1 MPWER
6 VEDVFEKDVSMKF
19 KFPKSLSQILKSQK
33 RLRRILEKN
42 LLQPAIGPKKT
53 RRPSAKKGLSEVKG
67 FGSNPGR
74 LSMKLYVPSR
84 MPAKPPLVVML
95 HGCRQTPEGFDAASG
110 FSALARQCGFVLLYP
125 QQSEGNNPQRCFNW
139 FRPSA
144 IARDRG
150 ELMSV
155 RQMIEFTCSR
165 HRIDRSRI
173 YIAGLSAGGA
183 LTSALLATYPGL
195 FAGAA
200 IFAGMPLGAAR
211 DAMSAL
217 RAMKSGVSRSPA
229 DWSDLVGTVSPDQKT
244 WPPISIWHGT
254 DDRVVNP
261 SNARASVSQWLAVGG
276 INEDAGRTTLKPW
289 GELTQWKS
297 KNGVQVSLY
306 SLKGFGHGLPVRR
319 SAREAQ
325 TSRSDPYVLDAGIS
339 APLTL
344 LRTWGLKK

>member
-1 MPWER
+1 M
-6 VEDVFEKDVSMKF
+6 
-19 KFPKSLSQILKSQK
+19 
-33 RLRRILEKN
+33 
-42 LLQPAIGPKKT
+42 A
-53 RRPSAKKGLSEVKG
+53 
-67 FGSNPGR
+67 
-74 LSMKLYVPSR
+74 
-84 MPAKPPLVVML
+84 AKPPLVVIL

-144 IARDRG
+144 VARDRG

-155 RQMIEFTCSR
+155 RQMIEFACSR

-183 LTSALLATYPGL
+183 LTSALVATYPGL

-200 IFAGMPLGAAR
+200 LFAGMPLGAAR

-217 RAMKSGVSRSPA
+217 RAMKSGVARSPG
-229 DWSDLVGTVSPDQKT
+229 DWGDLVRTVSPDQKR

-254 DDRVVNP
+254 DDRVVNA

-297 KNGVQVSLY
+297 KHGIQVSFY

-319 SAREAQ
+319 SARERQ
-325 TSRSDPYVLDAGIS
+325 TARFDPYIVDAGIS

-344 LRTWGLKK
+344 VRTWGLKR

>member
-1 MPWER
+1 
-6 VEDVFEKDVSMKF
+6 MKF
-19 KFPKSLSQILKSQK
+19 KFPKSLSQILRSQQ
-33 RLRRILEKN
+33 RLRRILKKS
-42 LLQPAIGPKKT
+42 LLQPAIGPKKAPRST
-53 RRPSAKKGLSEVKG
+53 AKNGLSEVKG

-84 MPAKPPLVVML
+84 IAATPALVVML
-95 HGCRQTPEGFDAASG
+95 HGCRQTPESFDAASG
-110 FSALARQCGFVLLYP
+110 FSTLARQCGFVLLYP
-125 QQSEGNNPQRCFNW
+125 QQSEANNPQRCFNW

-155 RQMIEFTCSR
+155 RQMVEFTCSR

-173 YIAGLSAGGA
+173 YVAGLSAGGA
-183 LTSALLATYPGL
+183 LTTALVATYPGL

-217 RAMKSGVSRSPA
+217 RAMKSGVSRSPG
-229 DWSDLVGTVSPDQKT
+229 DWGDLIRTVSPDREG

-254 DDRVVNP
+254 DDRVVNS
-261 SNARASVSQWLAVGG
+261 SNARASVSQWLAVRG
-276 INEDAGRTTLKPW
+276 INEDAGRPTLKPW

-297 KNGVQVSLY
+297 KNAVQVSFY

-319 SAREAQ
+319 SARKGQ
-325 TSRSDPYVLDAGIS
+325 TARFDPYVLEAGIS

-344 LRTWGLKK
+344 LRTWGLKR

>member
-1 MPWER
+1 
-6 VEDVFEKDVSMKF
+6 MKF
-19 KFPKSLSQILKSQK
+19 KFPISLSQTLKSQK

-42 LLQPAIGPKKT
+42 LLQPAIGRPKKA
-53 RRPSAKKGLSEVKG
+53 RRPSARIVLSEVTG

-84 MPAKPPLVVML
+84 MTAKPPLVVLL
-95 HGCRQTPEGFDAASG
+95 HGCRQTPEGFDAMSG

-125 QQSEGNNPQRCFNW
+125 QQTEANNPQRCFNW

-155 RQMIEFTCSR
+155 RQMIDFTCGR
-165 HRIDRSRI
+165 HRIDRSKI
-173 YIAGLSAGGA
+173 YVAGLSAGGA
-183 LTSALLATYPGL
+183 LTSALVATYPGL

-217 RAMKSGVSRSPA
+217 RAMKSGVLRWPGE
-229 DWSDLVGTVSPDQKT
+229 WGDLVRTVSPDQKT

-254 DDRVVNP
+254 DDSVVNL
-261 SNARASVSQWLAVGG
+261 SNARASVFQWLAVGG
-276 INEDAGRTTLKPW
+276 INADAGRTTLKPW
-289 GELTQWKS
+289 GELTQWRF
-297 KNGVQVSLY
+297 KNVVQVSFY
-306 SLKGFGHGLPVRR
+306 SLKGFGHGLPVHRT
-319 SAREAQ
+319 ARAGQ
-325 TSRSDPYVLDAGIS
+325 TSRFDPYILDASIS

-344 LRTWGLKK
+344 LRIWGLKR